1 MEEIKKH
8 MVEAYML
15 ISQISV
21 SGDAVDLIASVRH
34 HLRSVAEIIKE
45 KENNKPECE
54 EGA

>member
-1 MEEIKKH
+1 MEDIKKH
-8 MVEAYML
+8 ITEAYLL

-21 SGDAVDLIASVRH
+21 SGDAVDLIATVRH
-34 HLRSVAEIIKE
+34 HLRSAAEIIKE